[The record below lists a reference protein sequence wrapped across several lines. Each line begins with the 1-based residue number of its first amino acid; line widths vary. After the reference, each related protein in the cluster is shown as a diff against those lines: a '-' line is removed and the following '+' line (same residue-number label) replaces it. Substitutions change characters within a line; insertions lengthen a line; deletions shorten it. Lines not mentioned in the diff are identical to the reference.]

1 MGVVVIVIDHRRLQ
15 LPRVRPS
22 PEERIYDHGLLFML
36 ALLVASRCGSPGEI
50 EAHHQALEVR
60 ACQGARQGES

>member
-1 MGVVVIVIDHRRLQ
+1 MNGRQPDKHG
-15 LPRVRPS
+15 
-22 PEERIYDHGLLFML
+22 IYDHGLLFML